1 MRHLGSKP
9 RTLTRLSY
17 SPSGADYGTRTRTSC
32 RDRAVLYVKLS
43 QRGCGSRTRTCRVM
57 INSHPP
63 SPGGPH
69 RIGGE
74 RLLPAAHR
82 MSFTRRL
89 LDENPGC
96 RLHADA
102 PSLCTNALVCETR
115 TPALSVI
122 SHDSRRIAL
131 PLSPRD
137 EDSGDRTC
145 LVQSARPLFHTFGAG
160 ASAHSRV

>member
-1 MRHLGSKP
+1 MTGRGFHPKHE
-9 RTLTRLSY
+9 
-17 SPSGADYGTRTRTSC
+17 SGADYGTRTRTSC
-32 RDRAVLYVKLS
+32 RDRAVLCVKLS
-43 QRGCGSRTRTCRVM
+43 QRGCGSRTRTCHVM

-63 SPGGPH
+63 SPGGPY
-69 RIGGE
+69 RIDGG
-74 RLLPAAHR
+74 RPLPAAR
-82 MSFTRRL
+82 QMSFARRL
-89 LDENPGC
+89 LDGNPGI
-96 RLHADA
+96 RLHAKA
-102 PSLCTNALVCETR
+102 PSLCTGALACETR

-145 LVQSARPLFHTFGAG
+145 LGQSARPLFHTFGAG